1 MQQKRKIAKFEI
13 KLYKNIITIYA
24 EYTPHQT
31 LLDSVFG
38 YIATTVSDLTTRP
51 VYACFAIP
59 L

>member
-13 KLYKNIITIYA
+13 KIYKNIITIFW
-24 EYTPHQT
+24 T
-31 LLDSVFG
+31 LYSG
-38 YIATTVSDLTTRP
+38 IATTVSDLTTRP